1 VAEIETESGLKIVD
15 AFDLD
20 PGLRALLR
28 PGELVEGI
36 GGQYHH
42 LPRYFYE
49 IPSHDAAREIRLT
62 PHFGLNEFL
71 LVDLKEAP
79 RIRAFP
85 RYVPCAIRLVAFYLE
100 RLRDAVSAP
109 VHLAVNGG
117 YRSPAHKLSV
127 AATPHMWGTAA
138 DLYKVGTVELRDRD
152 PIETYNRVIEDL
164 SDDLYV
170 MPYGHEIGKA
180 DDHIHVDLGYVT
192 LVPREISEDSLET
205 PQAKPRFAFEE
216 RRRGDRRG
224 WPREPLP
231 EVLPAAVQG
240 GASRSPADK

>member
-1 VAEIETESGLKIVD
+1 MAETESESGLKIVD
-15 AFDLD
+15 GFDLQ
-20 PGLRALLR
+20 PELRALLR

-49 IPSHDAAREIRLT
+49 VPTREAAREIRLT
-62 PHFGLNEFL
+62 AHFGLNEFL
-71 LVDLKEAP
+71 LVDMKEAS
-79 RIRAFP
+79 RVRAFP
-85 RYVPCAIRLVAFYLE
+85 RYVPCAIRMTAFYLE
-100 RLRDAVSAP
+100 RLREATGAP

-138 DLYKVGTVELRDRD
+138 DVYKIGSVVLRDRAS
-152 PIETYNRVIEDL
+152 IETYNRVVEDL
-164 SDDLYV
+164 TDDLYV
-170 MPYGHEIGKA
+170 MPYGHGIGTA
-180 DDHIHVDLGYVT
+180 DDHIHVDLGYVVV
-192 LVPREISEDSLET
+192 VPREISEDRLDR
-205 PQAKPRFAFEE
+205 PQDRPRFAFEE

-231 EVLPAAVQG
+231 DILPAAAHTG
-240 GASRSPADK
+240 SSESKK

>member
-1 VAEIETESGLKIVD
+1 MAEIETESGLKIVD

-138 DLYKVGTVELRDRD
+138 DLYKIGTVRYGARELAHVVSLSVDQVRHALEALEKKTGVAQRAVEINRLENEADRIHEESLRRLFDEEHD
-152 PIETYNRVIEDL
+152 PVMIIKWKEILDFLEEATDRCEDVANL
-164 SDDLYV
+164 MEGV
-170 MPYGHEIGKA
+170 VVKNA
-180 DDHIHVDLGYVT
+180 
-192 LVPREISEDSLET
+192 
-205 PQAKPRFAFEE
+205 
-216 RRRGDRRG
+216 
-224 WPREPLP
+224 
-231 EVLPAAVQG
+231 
-240 GASRSPADK
+240 

>member
-1 VAEIETESGLKIVD
+1 VAETDGESGLKIVD
-15 AFDLD
+15 GFDLD
-20 PGLRALLR
+20 PDLRALLR
-28 PGELVEGI
+28 PGELTEGI

-49 IPSHDAAREIRLT
+49 VPAHEAARDIRLT

-71 LVDLKEAP
+71 LVDLKEAA
-79 RIRAFP
+79 RVRAFP
-85 RYVPCAIRLVAFYLE
+85 RYVPCAIRFIAFYLE
-100 RLRDAVSAP
+100 RLREAAGAP

-138 DLYKVGTVELRDRD
+138 DVYRIGTVVLRDRAS
-152 PIETYNRVIEDL
+152 IETYNRVIEDL

-192 LVPREISEDSLET
+192 VVPREISEDRLEG
-205 PQAKPRFAFEE
+205 PQDRPRVAFEE

-224 WPREPLP
+224 WPREPLA
-231 EVLPAAVQG
+231 EVLSA
-240 GASRSPADK
+240 GAGAGVDPPDSKK

>member
-1 VAEIETESGLKIVD
+1 MTDGESIKIVD

-20 PGLRALLR
+20 DELRGLLK
-28 PGELVEGI
+28 PGEMVRDADNRR
-36 GGQYHH
+36 HR

-49 IPSHDAAREIRLT
+49 VPSHQAAMNIRLT

-71 LVDLKEAP
+71 LVDLKEAA
-79 RIRAFP
+79 RVRAFP
-85 RYVPCAIRLVAFYLE
+85 RYVPCAIRIAAFYLE
-100 RLRDAVSAP
+100 RLREAAGAP

-138 DLYKVGTVELRDRD
+138 DVYKIGNVVLRDRAS
-152 PIETYNRVIEDL
+152 IETYNRVIEDL
-164 SDDLYV
+164 ADDLYV

-192 LVPREISEDSLET
+192 VVPREISEDRLER
-205 PQAKPRFAFEE
+205 PQGEPRFAFEE

-224 WPREPLP
+224 WPREALP
-231 EVLPAAVQG
+231 DVLPAAAQSG
-240 GASRSPADK
+240 SSESKK

>member
-138 DLYKVGTVELRDRD
+138 DLYKIGTVELRDRA

-205 PQAKPRFAFEE
+205 PQTKPRFAFEE

-231 EVLPAAVQG
+231 EVLPAAAQG
-240 GASRSPADK
+240 GASRPPADK